1 MARYTGPRVKKM
13 RALGIDLPGLSRK
26 TRERRPFPPGPHGN
40 VGRRKLTEFGRR
52 LQEKQ
57 KLRFNYG
64 VSERQLRRLFSEA
77 KRSKTTTG
85 DKLIE
90 LLESRLDNV
99 VFRIGL
105 APTIPAGRQLVNHGH
120 VCVNGKRVD
129 IASYRVKRGDV
140 ITLRERSKKLDSVAQ
155 CLERPSLMLPEWIEF
170 DKAELTANIVDLP
183 DVESI
188 PFPIEIQLVIEFYAK
203 SL

>member
-13 RALGIDLPGLSRK
+13 RALGVDLPGLSRK
-26 TRERRPFPPGPHGN
+26 SIDRRPYPPGPHGN

-64 VSERQLRRLFSEA
+64 ISERQLRRTFAEA
-77 KRSKTTTG
+77 KRSKANTG

-90 LLESRLDNV
+90 LLESRLDNA
-99 VFRIGL
+99 VFRAGF
-105 APTIPAGRQLVNHGH
+105 APTIPAARQLVNHGH
-120 VCVNGKRVD
+120 MLVNGKRLD

-140 ITLRERSKKLDSVAQ
+140 ISLRERSKKLQ
-155 CLERPSLMLPEWIEF
+155 CIETSLERPSLLTPEWLEF
-170 DKAELTANIVDLP
+170 DKDDKSATVTDLP
-183 DVESI
+183 STESI
-188 PFPIEIQLVIEFYAK
+188 PFPIEIQLVIEFY
-203 SL
+203 SR